1 LSDTDMPSSRA
12 DRLSD
17 RLSEA
22 RERFLSAGQVDADAV
37 RRNILASWWRSRTWN
52 IAADQVEVP
61 YVRDPDLDIPLIRSA
76 APVLDRLRD
85 QLNDLA
91 VSVILTDHT
100 GLVLDRRTQDTELE
114 RRLDRVQLAP
124 GFSYAEEHVGTNGI
138 GTALE
143 GRQPTAVFGHEHYAE
158 RLETLGCAGVPI
170 CHPVSGQVLGLLDLT
185 CWRRDAGPLLMALA
199 KATAQDIKK
208 ELTLRV
214 GMRELTLFAEYLR
227 ACRRGQGIVLAVNN
241 DLVMLNEHAR
251 QQLSPEDQAAL
262 LTRAAELL
270 TTGRESLSTMNL
282 PSGAQ
287 ARLSCTPVSSEAGR
301 AGGIV
306 RARLIRQA
314 EFPTAAAPAPPLPG
328 VVGSGALWQRACHLL
343 NELAR
348 EREWTFVEG
357 ETGTGKL
364 AVVQAVHNLLF
375 PARPWTVLDLAGRA
389 APQDWLPELR
399 QALRTTRATLVLRH
413 LDRLPPRH
421 HDLLARLLGN
431 EQRHGRWGPWVVAT
445 LGESGHEE
453 LAPDLLR
460 RFAASVAVP
469 PLRHHIDDIRE
480 LVPFLLVK
488 LSQGADLVCA
498 PATVQLLLRTKWPG
512 NVAQLQHVL
521 RKVVH
526 NRRSG
531 VIEPEHLPPECR
543 TTTGRVLNPLE
554 AMERDAIVRCLLDAE
569 GNKSKAAKA
578 LGMSRATI
586 YRKIRD
592 YGIDIPGQ
600 L

>member
-1 LSDTDMPSSRA
+1 MPSSLSE
-12 DRLSD
+12 RLSA
-17 RLSEA
+17 A
-22 RERFLSAGQVDADAV
+22 REQFLSAGQVDADTV
-37 RRNILASWWRSRTWN
+37 RRSILASWWRSRTWN
-52 IAADQVEVP
+52 IAADHVEVP
-61 YVRDPDLDIPLIRSA
+61 YVKDPDLDIPLIRSA
-76 APVLDRLRD
+76 APVLDRLQD

-91 VSVILTDHT
+91 VSVVLTDHT
-100 GLVLDRRTQDTELE
+100 GLVLDRRTQDGALE
-114 RRLDRVQLAP
+114 RQLDRVQLAP

-143 GRQPTAVFGHEHYAE
+143 GRQPAAVFGHEHYAE
-158 RLETLGCAGVPI
+158 RLEALGCAGVPI
-170 CHPVSGQVLGLLDLT
+170 THPVSGQVLGLLDLT
-185 CWRRDAGPLLMALA
+185 CWRRDASPLLMILA

-208 ELTLRV
+208 ELTLQV
-214 GMRELTLFAEYLR
+214 GMRELSLFSEYLR

-262 LTRAAELL
+262 LTRSAELL
-270 TTGRESLSTMNL
+270 TSGHDSLSTMNL

-314 EFPTAAAPAPPLPG
+314 ELCTAAAPVVPLPG

-343 NELAR
+343 SELAR

-357 ETGTGKL
+357 EAGTGKL
-364 AVVQAVHNLLF
+364 AMLRAVHGLLF
-375 PARPWTVLDLAGRA
+375 GSRPWAVLDFTGR
-389 APQDWLPELR
+389 PSPPDWLPELR
-399 QALRTTRATLVLRH
+399 QALRARRGTLVLRH
-413 LDRLPPRH
+413 LDRLPPRY

-445 LGESGHEE
+445 LGEAGHEE

-460 RFAASVAVP
+460 RFAASVSVP

-480 LVPFLLVK
+480 LVPFLLAK
-488 LSQGADLVCA
+488 LSQGTDLGAA
-498 PATVQLLLRTKWPG
+498 PATVQLLLRTRWPG
-512 NVAQLQHVL
+512 NVAQLEQVL

-526 NRRSG
+526 SRRSG

-543 TTTGRVLNPLE
+543 TTTSRVLTPLE
-554 AMERDAIVRCLLDAE
+554 AMERDTIVRCLLDAE
-569 GNKSKAAKA
+569 NNKSKAAKA

-586 YRKIRD
+586 YRKIRE
-592 YGIDIPGQ
+592 YGIAIPGQ
-600 L
+600 H